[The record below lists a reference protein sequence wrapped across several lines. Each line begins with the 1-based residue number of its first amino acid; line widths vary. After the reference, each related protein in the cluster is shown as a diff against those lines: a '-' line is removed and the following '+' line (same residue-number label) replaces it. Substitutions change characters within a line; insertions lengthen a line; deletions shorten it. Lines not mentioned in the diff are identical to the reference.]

1 MLLAYLTLF
10 AGLSISAVAEF
21 YSIMGL
27 IAIYPAAFWPIVIM
41 GVVLGLGKL
50 TGTVWLKQN
59 WENAPVFLKTYL
71 LPAVIFLMLITSI
84 GVFGFLSKAHSD
96 QSLVSGD
103 VQAKI
108 SVYDEKIKTEK
119 DNIDANRK
127 SLKQMDEAVDQVM
140 ARSTSEGGADKAV
153 TIRRSQQK
161 ERSRILSEIAD
172 SQKKITSYNEERA
185 PIAAEVRKVEAEVG
199 PIKYIAAFIY
209 GDNPDANVL
218 ERAVTWVSILI
229 VIVLDPMA
237 VILLLASQYSFEYER
252 KKKQQSAYEQDDG
265 ELTDEQIE
273 QIREIAKDDLPTGKV
288 ISKQSLF
295 THIDDPEPEDD
306 LEDINRKLL
315 DAMEEAEIE
324 EPTIDPVED
333 EFPFRGKG
341 QQPSMPL
348 MAGYLQP
355 AVVELE
361 PAIPAKEVVIDDEF
375 AIIDGRMYHADAIP
389 KHLEKYVI
397 EHKENSVTIKDEAG
411 VITEHV
417 IDEPTYIQNEEQ
429 KASDIWTKI
438 TNTISEDEYI
448 MKSKEK
454 NKKADSE

>member
-324 EPTIDPVED
+324 EPAIDPVED

-348 MAGYLQP
+348 MASYLQP

-375 AIIDGRMYHADAIP
+375 AIIDGRTYHADAIP

-454 NKKADSE
+454 NKKANSE